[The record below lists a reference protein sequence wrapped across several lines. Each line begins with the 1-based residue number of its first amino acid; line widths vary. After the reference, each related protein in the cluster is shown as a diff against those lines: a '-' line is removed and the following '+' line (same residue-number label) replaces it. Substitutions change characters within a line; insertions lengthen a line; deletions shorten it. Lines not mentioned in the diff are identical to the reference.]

1 MGDLTHQHLLIRIIE
16 KMWRLLDGWRRFHT
30 DKGDEDV
37 CHDLHRILGPPS
49 PSPSRP
55 HGLSQRRTAQEP
67 SEVHNHIYCY
77 IVERLP
83 FLRLGFGITL
93 EPLDIDS
100 GLKSLVTGKTCGK
113 RHVSVIRYIRTIN
126 PFFCL
131 MVQRIPFFSPSPSWL
146 WMIFANCMV
155 VSGATKMICLLFH
168 ILSAKEQTNH
178 FSAG

>member
-30 DKGDEDV
+30 DEGDEDV

-49 PSPSRP
+49 PSRSRP
-55 HGLSQRRTAQEP
+55 HGLGQRRTAQEP
-67 SEVHNHIYCY
+67 SEDHNHIFCY
-77 IVERLP
+77 IAERLP

-113 RHVSVIRYIRTIN
+113 RHVSVMRYIRTMN
-126 PFFCL
+126 PFFAWWSKES
-131 MVQRIPFFSPSPSWL
+131 RFFPHHQFDYECFLPTARL
-146 WMIFANCMV
+146 
-155 VSGATKMICLLFH
+155 
-168 ILSAKEQTNH
+168 
-178 FSAG
+178 

>member
-1 MGDLTHQHLLIRIIE
+1 MGDLTHQHLLIRIME

-37 CHDLHRILGPPS
+37 CHDLHRILGAPS

-55 HGLSQRRTAQEP
+55 HGLGQRRKAQEP
-67 SEVHNHIYCY
+67 SEVHNHIFCY
-77 IVERLP
+77 IAERLP

-113 RHVSVIRYIRTIN
+113 HHVSVMRYIRTIN
-126 PFFCL
+126 PFFCFDGPKNP
-131 MVQRIPFFSPSPSWL
+131 IFFPSWL
-146 WMIFANCMV
+146 WIIFANCKV
-155 VSGATKMICLLFH
+155 VSGATEMICLLFH

-178 FSAG
+178 FSAE

>member
-55 HGLSQRRTAQEP
+55 HGLGQRRTAQEP
-67 SEVHNHIYCY
+67 SEVHNHIFCY
-77 IVERLP
+77 IAERLP

-113 RHVSVIRYIRTIN
+113 RHVSVMRYIRTMN
-126 PFFCL
+126 PFFAWWSKES
-131 MVQRIPFFSPSPSWL
+131 RFFPHHQFDYECFLPTARL
-146 WMIFANCMV
+146 
-155 VSGATKMICLLFH
+155 
-168 ILSAKEQTNH
+168 
-178 FSAG
+178 

>member
-30 DKGDEDV
+30 DEGDEDV
-37 CHDLHRILGPPS
+37 CHDLHRILGAPS

-67 SEVHNHIYCY
+67 SEVHNHIFCY
-77 IVERLP
+77 IAERLP

-113 RHVSVIRYIRTIN
+113 RHVSVMRYIRTMN
-126 PFFCL
+126 PFFAWWSKES
-131 MVQRIPFFSPSPSWL
+131 RFFPHHQFDYECFLPTARL
-146 WMIFANCMV
+146 
-155 VSGATKMICLLFH
+155 
-168 ILSAKEQTNH
+168 
-178 FSAG
+178 